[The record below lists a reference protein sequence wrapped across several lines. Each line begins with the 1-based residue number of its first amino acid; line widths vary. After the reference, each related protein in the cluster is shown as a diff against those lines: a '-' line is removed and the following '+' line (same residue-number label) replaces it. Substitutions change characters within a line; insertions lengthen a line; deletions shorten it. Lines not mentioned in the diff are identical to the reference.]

1 VKIEGYIRKVGK
13 FWAVEIPLLLIHS
26 QGRTKKDALEMAED
40 AVETVVSKTGFRAH
54 ANLVDGAR
62 FVIGA
67 NNEQALFATI
77 LKQQRGSK
85 DLSIRDVAARLGSK
99 SPTSY
104 SRYESG
110 QLSLSIDKFTE
121 ILGAID
127 ADVEPIITLQRRIG

>member
-1 VKIEGYIRKVGK
+1 MKIEGQIHRARK
-13 FWAVEIPLLLIHS
+13 FWAVEIPLLLIHT
-26 QGRTKKDALEMAED
+26 QGRSRKDALEIAAD
-40 AVETVVSKTGFRAH
+40 AVETVVGKPGFKAY
-54 ANLVDGAR
+54 ANFVDDTR
-62 FVIGA
+62 FIIGT
-67 NNEQALFATI
+67 NNDQALFAII

-110 QLSLSIDKFTE
+110 QTSLSIDKFTE

-127 ADVEPIITLQRRIG
+127 SDVEPVITLQRRRG